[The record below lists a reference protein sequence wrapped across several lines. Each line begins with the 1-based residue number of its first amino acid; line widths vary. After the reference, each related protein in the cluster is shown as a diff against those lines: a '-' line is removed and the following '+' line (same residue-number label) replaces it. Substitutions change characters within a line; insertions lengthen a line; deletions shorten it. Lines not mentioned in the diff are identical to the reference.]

1 MGSQW
6 LSVSHLESGTH
17 VDRCNTGSA
26 AAPATPSRRGK
37 EVVYHLLLTPSTP
50 RVSILI
56 PVYDEAEYL
65 PALLARLLAVPLW
78 DTVPIEIVA
87 VDDGSTDGSGEVLEE
102 LAALHRGQIT
112 VVRHGRNRGKGAAIR
127 TAIEHAS
134 GEFAVI
140 QDSDLEYNP
149 LDLPR
154 VLAPLLEGHADAVF
168 GSRFASSGERRV
180 MYFWHSLAN
189 RALTTIG
196 NAVADMNLTDME
208 TGYKAFRL
216 SLVRSIPLRSDGFG
230 FDPEITVKLAQRRVA
245 LYEVPISYR
254 GRTYEE
260 GKKIGG
266 WDALWALGAVLW
278 YGLRRDIYSD
288 GGAGMLDALS
298 QTPRFNRWM
307 ADTIRPWVGARV
319 LEIGAGMGNLT
330 RHLAPRR
337 RLYIA
342 SEIDSEH
349 LARLRVRFQ
358 MRPNVKL
365 LRCDLSE
372 PKDFAP
378 LKDEADTVICLNV
391 LEHIEDD
398 ATGLANIASALVPG
412 GVAIV
417 LVPQDQAIYGTL
429 DEELGH
435 FRRYSENELRAKM
448 EAAGL
453 VVERVLHFN
462 RITRPGWWFTGR
474 VLKRRRSSR
483 ALLWVFDR
491 MVWLWRRVDRA
502 LPWPAISV
510 IGIARKRE
518 S

>member
-1 MGSQW
+1 MQRGR
-6 LSVSHLESGTH
+6 LASVGLAS
-17 VDRCNTGSA
+17 R
-26 AAPATPSRRGK
+26 APRATAPY
-37 EVVYHLLLTPSTP
+37 YHLRLALPNP
-50 RVSILI
+50 RVSILV
-56 PVYDEAEYL
+56 PVYNEAEYL
-65 PALLARLLAVPLW
+65 PALFARLLAVPLW
-78 DTVPIEIVA
+78 QDVPIEIVA
-87 VDDGSTDGSGEVLEE
+87 VDDGSTDESADILDD
-102 LAALHRGQIT
+102 LARQHPGVIQIL
-112 VVRHGRNRGKGAAIR
+112 RHPRNRGKGAAIR
-127 TAIEHAS
+127 TAIARAS
-134 GEFAVI
+134 GEFAVV

-154 VLAPLLEGHADAVF
+154 VLSPLLEGHADAVF
-168 GSRFASSGERRV
+168 GSRFASYGERRV

-189 RALTTIG
+189 RFLTTVG
-196 NAVADMNLTDME
+196 NAVADLNLTDME

-216 SLVRSIPLRSDGFG
+216 SLVRSMPLRSNRFG
-230 FDPEITVKLAQRRVA
+230 FDPEITVKLSQRRVA

-260 GKKIGG
+260 GKKIGTA
-266 WDALWALGAVLW
+266 DALWALCTVLW
-278 YGLRRDIYSD
+278 YGLRRDIYRD

-319 LEIGAGMGNLT
+319 LEIGAGMGNIS

-337 RLYIA
+337 QLYVA
-342 SEIDSEH
+342 SDIDAEH

-365 LRCDLSE
+365 LRCELGVAA
-372 PKDFAP
+372 DFVP
-378 LKDEADTVICLNV
+378 LAAQADTVVCLNV
-391 LEHIEDD
+391 LEHVQDD
-398 ATGLANIASALVPG
+398 AAGLANIASALVPG

-417 LVPQDQAIYGTL
+417 LVPQDQTIYGTV

-435 FRRYSENELRAKM
+435 YRRYSVAELRTRM

-453 VVERVLHFN
+453 AVERVLHFN

-474 VLKRRRSSR
+474 VLKRRSSSR
-483 ALLWVFDR
+483 LVLWFFDR
-491 MVWLWRRVDRA
+491 MVWLWRLIDRT
-502 LPWPAISV
+502 LPWPAVSI

-518 S
+518 SGSSD